1 MSDTLHTRHEPE
13 PARLPRRVAAL
24 VYDVMLLGALL
35 FMFTLAVFIV
45 RGGRAVAPGTLWFQ
59 LCLAALIVLF
69 FTWFWVH
76 GGQTLGMRAW
86 GLRVVGADGRPIGW
100 RAALARFAAGVLAAL
115 PAGLGL
121 WWAAFDR
128 DRRAWHD
135 RLSGTRLVY
144 EPRRVSGAEET
155 RSP

>member
-1 MSDTLHTRHEPE
+1 LSDTLHGPRGAE
-13 PARLPRRVAAL
+13 PARLPRRLAAL
-24 VYDVMLLGALL
+24 VYDLMLLGAVL
-35 FMFTLAVFIV
+35 FMLTLAVFLL
-45 RGGRAVAPGTLWFQ
+45 RGGRAVPPGTLWFQ
-59 LCLAALIVLF
+59 LCLAAAIVSF

-86 GLRVVGADGRPIGW
+86 RLRLVRADGGAVDW
-100 RAALARFAAGVLAAL
+100 RSALVRFAAGVLAAL

-128 DRRAWHD
+128 ERRAWHD

-144 EPRRVSGAEET
+144 EPRKVSEGEGT
-155 RSP
+155 RAP

>member
-1 MSDTLHTRHEPE
+1 MSDALHDGGRGE

-24 VYDVMLLGALL
+24 VYDLMLLAALL
-35 FMFTLAVFIV
+35 FMFTLAVFIA

-59 LCLAALIVLF
+59 LSLAAIVVLF

-76 GGQTLGMRAW
+76 GGQTLGMKAW
-86 GLRVVGADGRPIGW
+86 RLRVVGPHGGAVGW
-100 RAALARFAAGVLAAL
+100 RPALVRFAAGVLAAV

-121 WWAAFDR
+121 WWAALDPE
-128 DRRAWHD
+128 RRGWHD

-144 EPRRVSGAEET
+144 EPRNVSADEGT
-155 RSP
+155 RTS